1 MSQTFLNYFSS
12 LTGIRKLQD
21 QSAILTAPTL
31 ELLDQS
37 IVQWTLITTSI
48 LNAELFVTYFR
59 KKNY

>member
-12 LTGIRKLQD
+12 LTGIRKLHD

-37 IVQWTLITTSI
+37 SAMDI
-48 LNAELFVTYFR
+48 
-59 KKNY
+59 NYNINLER

>member
-31 ELLDQS
+31 KLLDQS
-37 IVQWTLITTSI
+37 SAMDI
-48 LNAELFVTYFR
+48 
-59 KKNY
+59 NYDINLER

>member
-21 QSAILTAPTL
+21 RSAILTAPTL

-37 IVQWTLITTSI
+37 SAMDI
-48 LNAELFVTYFR
+48 
-59 KKNY
+59 NYNINLER

>member
-37 IVQWTLITTSI
+37 SSSAMDI
-48 LNAELFVTYFR
+48 
-59 KKNY
+59 NYTINLER

>member
-37 IVQWTLITTSI
+37 SVMDI
-48 LNAELFVTYFR
+48 
-59 KKNY
+59 NYNINLER